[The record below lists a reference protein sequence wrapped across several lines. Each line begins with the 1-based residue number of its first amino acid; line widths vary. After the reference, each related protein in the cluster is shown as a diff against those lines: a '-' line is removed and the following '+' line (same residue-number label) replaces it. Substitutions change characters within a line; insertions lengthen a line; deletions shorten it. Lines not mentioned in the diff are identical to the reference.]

1 VLGAWKKSSADA
13 AFVDDAKLIGDSKL
27 NGEVMNEHIVAVTMA
42 NAKEALIDESFQR
55 PVLIDFWADWCAP
68 CKTLMPLLEKIAN
81 EYAGQFLLAKVN
93 CDEEPHI
100 AQQFG
105 VRNLPTVALMK
116 DGQPVDGFTGAQTE
130 TAIRQMLEKYLP
142 KPWDVALE
150 SARTA
155 IAAGDYGSAL
165 TLLRNAYEES
175 RKRADIGLEL
185 AAVLIAMKRFDEA
198 SAQLDLIKLVDRD
211 QRYQQL
217 LAQIELQREAA
228 KTPEIRS
235 LEAQRANNPT
245 DLETAYLL
253 AVQYS
258 QNQQHR
264 EALDLLIDILRT
276 DKQFRDGGAK
286 KTLLDIIAML
296 GNTDPLAKEYQRKL
310 FSLMY

>member
-1 VLGAWKKSSADA
+1 
-13 AFVDDAKLIGDSKL
+13 
-27 NGEVMNEHIVAVTMA
+27 MNEHIVAVTMA
-42 NAKEALIDESFQR
+42 NAKEKLIDESFQR

-130 TAIRQMLEKYLP
+130 TMIRQMLEKYLP
-142 KPWDVALE
+142 KPLDVALE
-150 SARTA
+150 NALAA
-155 IAAGDYGSAL
+155 IAAGDHGSAL
-165 TLLRNAYEES
+165 TLL
-175 RKRADIGLEL
+175 
-185 AAVLIAMKRFDEA
+185 
-198 SAQLDLIKLVDRD
+198 
-211 QRYQQL
+211 RYQQL

>member
-1 VLGAWKKSSADA
+1 MS
-13 AFVDDAKLIGDSKL
+13 
-27 NGEVMNEHIVAVTMA
+27 EHIVHVTMV
-42 NAKEALIDESFQR
+42 NAKEILIDESFQR
-55 PVLIDFWADWCAP
+55 PVLVDFWADWCEP
-68 CKTLMPLLEKIAN
+68 CKSLMPILEKLAN
-81 EYAGQFLLAKVN
+81 EYAGQFLLAKVD
-93 CDEEPHI
+93 CDAEQRI

-105 VRNLPTVALMK
+105 VRSLPTIMLMK
-116 DGQPVDGFTGAQTE
+116 DGQPADGFVGAQTE
-130 TAIRQMLEKYLP
+130 TAVRQMLEKFLP
-142 KPWDVALE
+142 KPWDLQLE
-150 SARTA
+150 QARAA

-175 RKRADIGLEL
+175 RKRTDIGMEL
-185 AAVLIAMKRFDEA
+185 AAVLIALKRFDEA

-211 QRYQQL
+211 QRHQQL

-235 LEAQRANNPT
+235 LEETLRQAPD
-245 DLETAYLL
+245 DLEVAYQL
-253 AVQYS
+253 ALQYS

-264 EALDLLIDILRT
+264 EALDLLIEIVRKN
-276 DKQFRDGGAK
+276 KQFREGGAK

>member
-1 VLGAWKKSSADA
+1 VLDAWKKFLADA
-13 AFVDDAKLIGDSKL
+13 ERIAPPIS
-27 NGEVMNEHIVAVTMA
+27 NGEVMNEHIVTVTMA
-42 NAKEALIDESFQR
+42 NAKELLIDESFQR

-93 CDEEPHI
+93 CDEEQRI

-105 VRNLPTVALMK
+105 VRNLPTVMLMK
-116 DGQPVDGFTGAQTE
+116 DGQPVDGFVGAQTE
-130 TAIRQMLEKYLP
+130 TEIRAMLEKYLP
-142 KPWDVALE
+142 KPWDLALLQ
-150 SARTA
+150 AREA
-155 IAAGDYGSAL
+155 IAANDYGTAL
-165 TLLRNAYEES
+165 KLLRNAYTES

-185 AAVLIAMKRFDEA
+185 AAVLITMKRFDEA

-228 KTPEIRS
+228 KTPEIRA
-235 LEAQRANNPT
+235 LETQYAGNPN

-253 AVQYS
+253 ALQYS

-264 EALDLLIDILRT
+264 EALDLLVEIIRAN
-276 DKQFRDGGAK
+276 KQFRDGGAK